1 MMKLTTKSDY
11 RRVHITLAGCI
22 VFLVCLLVDQI
33 TKALA
38 VAYLYQDAYRT
49 VPIIGS
55 WIQLQYAENDA
66 IAFGIG
72 SGNQTFM
79 MIVTA
84 LTVVM
89 IAAIAVLYFTLF
101 KKNTPVKMCLAV
113 IEAGAIGNLIDRLF
127 IVGSKGTHI
136 VRDFVDVSK
145 LGFGICNIA
154 DFCITFGAVALIFC
168 ILFIGKNAVWP
179 LTKKWREES
188 KKADLEAKEKE
199 NEKNS

>member
-1 MMKLTTKSDY
+1 MKKTLTKMDY
-11 RRVHITLAGCI
+11 RRANIALSGVLIFL
-22 VFLVCLLVDQI
+22 VFLFVDQL

-38 VAYLYQDAYRT
+38 VTYLFRDAYRT

-55 WIQLQYAENDA
+55 IIQLQYAENDA

-72 SGNQTFM
+72 SGNRIFM
-79 MIVTA
+79 IVVTA

-89 IAAIAVLYFTLF
+89 IFAIGILYFTLF
-101 KKNTPVKMCLAV
+101 KKNTPVRMCLAI

-127 IVGSKGTHI
+127 VVGSKGSHI

-154 DFCITFGAVALIFC
+154 DFCITFGAVALVFC

-188 KKADLEAKEKE
+188 KKEDKGEKEKRHG
-199 NEKNS
+199 KIS